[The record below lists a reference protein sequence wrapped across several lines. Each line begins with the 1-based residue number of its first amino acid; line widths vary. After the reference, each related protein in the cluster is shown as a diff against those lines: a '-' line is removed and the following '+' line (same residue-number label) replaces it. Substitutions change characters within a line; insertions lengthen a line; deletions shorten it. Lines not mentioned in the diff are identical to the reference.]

1 MEPLASGGGKRR
13 WLLVHYRRVR
23 ANPTALEKDLVQGES
38 VWRVRLPVVLRAVG
52 PRELKTE
59 VGL

>member
-13 WLLVHYRRVR
+13 WLLVRYGRVR
-23 ANPTALEKDLVQGES
+23 ANSTALEKDLVQGES
-38 VWRVRLPVVLRAVG
+38 VWSARLPVVFRAVG